1 MPLIKI
7 LPTIKKIMTVLLP
20 RPVLYKEYVLI
31 LVVVSCLN
39 LKGAKNETKLF
50 VVKNFCK
57 MFHVML
63 KANMLMVKPN
73 TKSNA
78 RKILI

>member
-20 RPVLYKEYVLI
+20 RPVLNFYKEYVLT

-50 VVKNFCK
+50 VVKNF
-57 MFHVML
+57 
-63 KANMLMVKPN
+63 
-73 TKSNA
+73 
-78 RKILI
+78 I

>member
-20 RPVLYKEYVLI
+20 RPVLNFYKEYVLT
-31 LVVVSCLN
+31 LVAVVSCLN

-50 VVKNFCK
+50 VVKNFISH
-57 MFHVML
+57 FDEL
-63 KANMLMVKPN
+63 ADATPQ
-73 TKSNA
+73 
-78 RKILI
+78 